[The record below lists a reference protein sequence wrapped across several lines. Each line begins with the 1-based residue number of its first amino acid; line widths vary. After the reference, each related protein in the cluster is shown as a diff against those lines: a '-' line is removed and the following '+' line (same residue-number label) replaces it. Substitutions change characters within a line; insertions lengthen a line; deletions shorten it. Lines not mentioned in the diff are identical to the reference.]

1 MKVALC
7 FIISYEHILNKEEIW
22 KKWIEPN
29 KDIINIY
36 FYYKN
41 INKIKSPWIM
51 NHTIPPEY
59 IYETSYFHVIPA
71 YLSILSFA
79 VNHDTSNQWFCL
91 LTDSC
96 CPIVSPRRFR
106 YLFFNYYNKTL
117 LSWKK
122 AWWNVQYHKRANLQ
136 HLPSELHLGNDPW
149 FVMKRENV
157 LQTMHFVKTQQPIV
171 KTICDGGLAN
181 ESLFAIIMC
190 ACKQLEHN
198 GLGHNGLGHNGL
210 EHNGFE
216 HNGFSSV
223 ISAVTHL
230 TDWSRMS
237 SFTSPHTFKDANNA
251 DIKFIDTELEKNKF
265 ALFIRKIAPEFPDD
279 VLRNYIYKKNKH
291 RDDALVIITPPLFI
305 YLKIKYY
312 LGYLSYLYYF
322 GLYGVP
328 LLAVWLYIRF
338 FHLI

>member
-29 KDIINIY
+29 KDIINVY
-36 FYYKN
+36 FYYKD

-51 NHTIPPEY
+51 NHTIPPDY
-59 IYETSYFHVIPA
+59 IHETSYFYVIPA

-79 VNHDTSNQWFCL
+79 LNHDVENQWFCL

-117 LSWKK
+117 LSWKR
-122 AWWNVQYHKRANLQ
+122 AWWNVSYHKRANLRY
-136 HLPSELHLGNDPW
+136 LPTELHLGNDPW

-171 KTICDGGLAN
+171 KTICEGGLAN
-181 ESLFAIIMC
+181 ESLFGIIMC
-190 ACKQLEHN
+190 ACKQLEPN
-198 GLGHNGLGHNGL
+198 G
-210 EHNGFE
+210 
-216 HNGFSSV
+216 SV

-237 SFTSPHTFKDANNA
+237 SFTSPHMFKDANSA
-251 DIKFIDTELEKNKF
+251 DIKFIDTELDKNKY
-265 ALFIRKIAPEFPDD
+265 ALFIRKMAPEFPDEI
-279 VLRNYIYKKNKH
+279 LMNYIYQKNKA
-291 RDDALVIITPPLFI
+291 RDDKLVIIMPPLFM
-305 YLKIKYY
+305 YLKIKK
-312 LGYLSYLYYF
+312 YLYYF
-322 GLYGVP
+322 TLYGVP
-328 LLAVWLYIRF
+328 LFFFYIVF

>member
-22 KKWIEPN
+22 KTWIEPN
-29 KDIINIY
+29 KDIINVY
-36 FYYKN
+36 FYYKD
-41 INKIKSPWIM
+41 INKIKSSWII
-51 NHTIPPEY
+51 NHSIPPDY
-59 IYETSYFHVIPA
+59 IHETTYYHVIPA

-79 VNHDTSNQWFCL
+79 LKQDSSNQWFCL

-106 YLFFNYYNKTL
+106 YMFFNYYNKTL
-117 LSWKK
+117 LSWKR
-122 AWWNVQYHKRANLQ
+122 AWWNISFHKRANLQ

-157 LQTMHFVKTQQPIV
+157 LQTMQFVKTQQPIV

-190 ACKQLEHN
+190 ACKQLETN
-198 GLGHNGLGHNGL
+198 
-210 EHNGFE
+210 
-216 HNGFSSV
+216 SSV
-223 ISAVTHL
+223 ISATTHL
-230 TDWSRMS
+230 TDWNRMS
-237 SFTSPHTFKDANNA
+237 SFTSPHTFKDANSA
-251 DIKFIDTELEKNKF
+251 DIKFIDTELDKNKY
-265 ALFIRKIAPEFPDD
+265 ALFIRKMAPEFPDD
-279 VLRNYIYKKNKH
+279 ILRNFIYEKNKH
-291 RDDALVIITPPLFI
+291 LDDDLVIVTPPLFI

-312 LGYLSYLYYF
+312 LYYLYYF
-322 GLYGVP
+322 YYFGLL
-328 LLAVWLYIRF
+328 LLAVGLYIAF

>member
-22 KKWIEPN
+22 KTWIEPN
-29 KDIINIY
+29 KDIINVY
-36 FYYKN
+36 FYYKD
-41 INKIKSPWIM
+41 INKIKSSWII
-51 NHTIPPEY
+51 NHSIPPDY
-59 IYETSYFHVIPA
+59 IHETTYYHVIPA

-79 VNHDTSNQWFCL
+79 LKQDSSNQWFCL

-106 YLFFNYYNKTL
+106 YMFFNYYNKTL
-117 LSWKK
+117 LSWKR
-122 AWWNVQYHKRANLQ
+122 AWWNISFHKRANLQ

-157 LQTMHFVKTQQPIV
+157 LQTMQFVKTQQPIV

-190 ACKQLEHN
+190 ACKQLETN
-198 GLGHNGLGHNGL
+198 
-210 EHNGFE
+210 
-216 HNGFSSV
+216 SSV
-223 ISAVTHL
+223 ISATTHL
-230 TDWSRMS
+230 TDWNRMS
-237 SFTSPHTFKDANNA
+237 SFTSPHTFKDANSA
-251 DIKFIDTELEKNKF
+251 DIKFIDTELDKNKY
-265 ALFIRKIAPEFPDD
+265 ALFIRKMAPEFPDD
-279 VLRNYIYKKNKH
+279 ILRNFIYEKNKH
-291 RDDALVIITPPLFI
+291 LDDDLVIVTPPLFI

-312 LGYLSYLYYF
+312 LYYLYYF
-322 GLYGVP
+322 YYFYYFGLL
-328 LLAVWLYIRF
+328 LLAVGLYIAF

>member
-22 KKWIEPN
+22 KTWIEPN
-29 KDIINIY
+29 KDIINVY
-36 FYYKN
+36 FYYKD
-41 INKIKSPWIM
+41 INKIKSSWII
-51 NHTIPPEY
+51 NHSIPPDY
-59 IYETSYFHVIPA
+59 IHETTYYHVIPA

-79 VNHDTSNQWFCL
+79 LKQDSSNQWFCL

-106 YLFFNYYNKTL
+106 YMFFNYYNKTL
-117 LSWKK
+117 LSWKR
-122 AWWNVQYHKRANLQ
+122 AWWNISFHKRANLQ

-157 LQTMHFVKTQQPIV
+157 LQTMQFVKTQQPIV

-190 ACKQLEHN
+190 DCKQLETN
-198 GLGHNGLGHNGL
+198 
-210 EHNGFE
+210 
-216 HNGFSSV
+216 SSV
-223 ISAVTHL
+223 ISATTHL
-230 TDWSRMS
+230 TDWNRMS
-237 SFTSPHTFKDANNA
+237 SFTSPHTFKDANSA
-251 DIKFIDTELEKNKF
+251 DIKFIDTELDKNKY
-265 ALFIRKIAPEFPDD
+265 ALFIRKMAPEFPDD
-279 VLRNYIYKKNKH
+279 ILRNFIYEKNKQ
-291 RDDALVIITPPLFI
+291 RDDDLVIVTPPLFI

-312 LGYLSYLYYF
+312 LYYCYYCYYLYYF
-322 GLYGVP
+322 YYFGLL
-328 LLAVWLYIRF
+328 LLAVGLYIAF

>member
-22 KKWIEPN
+22 KTWIEPN
-29 KDIINIY
+29 KDIINVY
-36 FYYKN
+36 FYYKD
-41 INKIKSPWIM
+41 INKIKSSWII
-51 NHTIPPEY
+51 NHSIPPDY
-59 IYETSYFHVIPA
+59 IHETTYYHVIPA

-79 VNHDTSNQWFCL
+79 LKQDSSNQWFCL

-106 YLFFNYYNKTL
+106 YMFFNYYNKTL
-117 LSWKK
+117 LSWKR
-122 AWWNVQYHKRANLQ
+122 AWWNISFHKRANLQ

-157 LQTMHFVKTQQPIV
+157 LQTMQFVKTQQPIV

-190 ACKQLEHN
+190 ACKQLETN
-198 GLGHNGLGHNGL
+198 
-210 EHNGFE
+210 
-216 HNGFSSV
+216 SSV
-223 ISAVTHL
+223 ISATTHL
-230 TDWSRMS
+230 TDWNRMS
-237 SFTSPHTFKDANNA
+237 SFTSPHTFKDANSA
-251 DIKFIDTELEKNKF
+251 DIKFIDTELDKNKY
-265 ALFIRKIAPEFPDD
+265 ALFIRKMAPEFPDD
-279 VLRNYIYKKNKH
+279 ILRNFIYEKNKH
-291 RDDALVIITPPLFI
+291 RDDDLVIVTPQLFI

-312 LGYLSYLYYF
+312 LYYLYYCYYLYYF
-322 GLYGVP
+322 YYFSLLLLGVGLYI
-328 LLAVWLYIRF
+328 AF